1 MFEPDVIYYEN
12 NIKNYPLG
20 KELLNKYNNVPKII
34 IENHNNIEELR
45 NKPNTEFAN
54 LKKHLIIGI
63 RKTHKYTP
71 NKKVSDF
78 LVPYTSSGCTA
89 MCMYCYLVCNF
100 NKCSY
105 LRLFVNREQ
114 MLEKMIKT
122 AEKSKKAL
130 TFEIGSNSDVILENT
145 ITKNL
150 VWTIENFANSNN
162 GFITFPTKFD
172 MVDDILNIKG
182 IEKIIPR
189 VSINP
194 QKIINIV
201 EFGTSRLDERIAAI
215 NKLKKAGYKTGILI
229 APIILIDSWENEYEN
244 LLIYLAQKLSDEI
257 KNEVFFELIFMTY
270 SYIHKMINQDMFP
283 NAINLFDE
291 KLMMARGPGKYT
303 YKTSIRE
310 EASNFFIEK
319 IKYYFP
325 KAKIL
330 YIV

>member
-1 MFEPDVIYYEN
+1 MFKPDVIYYEEK
-12 NIKNYPLG
+12 IKDYALG
-20 KELLNKYNNVPKII
+20 KELLKKYEDIPSVI
-34 IENHNNIEELR
+34 IENHNKIDELR
-45 NKPNTEFAN
+45 SQPNTEFAN

-71 NKKVSDF
+71 NSKVSDF

-122 AEKSKKAL
+122 ASKSDKPL

-145 ITKNL
+145 ITNNL
-150 VWTIENFANSNN
+150 VWTIENFADSNN

-172 MVDDILNIKG
+172 MIDDILNIRG
-182 IEKIIPR
+182 IDKIIPR

-194 QKIINIV
+194 QDIINKV
-201 EFGTSRLDERIAAI
+201 EFGTSRLNERIIAI
-215 NKLKKAGYKTGILI
+215 NKLQKAGYKVGILI
-229 APIILIDSWENEYEN
+229 APIILVDGWEKLYNDLFIE
-244 LLIYLAQKLSDEI
+244 LADKLS
-257 KNEVFFELIFMTY
+257 NEVKRTVFFELIFMTY
-270 SYIHKMINQDMFP
+270 SYIHKMINNDMFP
-283 NAINLFDE
+283 NAIDLFDE
-291 KLMMARGPGKYT
+291 KLMTARGPGKYT
-303 YKTSIRE
+303 YKSSVREDASI
-310 EASNFFIEK
+310 FFKDK

-325 KAKIL
+325 HANIL